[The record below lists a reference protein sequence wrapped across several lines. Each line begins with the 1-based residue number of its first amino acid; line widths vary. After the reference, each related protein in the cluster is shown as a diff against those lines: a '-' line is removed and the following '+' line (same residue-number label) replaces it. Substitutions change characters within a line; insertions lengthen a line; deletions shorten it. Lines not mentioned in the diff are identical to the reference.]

1 MRLNFLLALIVISN
15 VLFAQAPAL
24 IPYQAIARNAAGE
37 PLASSTLSARFT
49 IHDLTA
55 TGANVW
61 QELQTVTTSSL
72 GLFTVQL
79 GSSVSLSSV
88 NWATGA
94 KFMQVEINLG
104 QGFVDI
110 GTQQL
115 LSVPYALYAGTSGS
129 STPGPQGPAGPTGA
143 TGPQGPA
150 GNGFSN
156 GTATNQ
162 LMYWNGSAW
171 VTLNPGSVGQ
181 VLTLCSNGLVWTTG
195 GICPGSITTFNCAGA
210 TNQGTLIA
218 GTAASGVSSTIAYTG
233 GNGGAYSAQ
242 SIASTGVTGLTATL
256 TAGTLASGA
265 GSITYTITGTPSAS
279 GTASFALSLGGQSC
293 ALSLTVNG
301 TGGTGPLHISTALI
315 PAGTFT
321 MGSPTTEPERQ
332 SDEVQH
338 QVTLSAFRM
347 STYEITNA
355 QYATFLNA
363 NAIGA
368 NGLYTAGAYP
378 TQPLIYDCGSSNGL
392 TYTGSQ
398 WQSAAGK
405 ENFPVIC
412 VTWYGAA
419 AFATYAGGRLPTEA
433 EWEYACRAG
442 TTTPFNTGNCLDY
455 TQANYYWP
463 DPYSG
468 CSNANTNY
476 PGQTQAVDSYA
487 PNAFGLYNMH
497 GNVWEWCS
505 DWYGAYGA
513 GAQTNPTGPSTG
525 TDCVLR
531 GGCWFNSAQY
541 CRSADRLQTGPGYGN
556 VEVGFRLAFLP

>member
-1 MRLNFLLALIVISN
+1 MRLALSIFALLISAM
-15 VLFAQAPAL
+15 LLAQAPAL

-37 PLASSTLSARFT
+37 PLASSTLNARFT
-49 IHDLTA
+49 IHDGTA
-55 TGANVW
+55 AGTSVW
-61 QELQTVTTSSL
+61 QELQTVSTSAL
-72 GLFTVQL
+72 GLFTAQL
-79 GSSVSLSSV
+79 GSSVSLSNV
-88 NWATGA
+88 NWANGA
-94 KFMQVEINLG
+94 KFMQVEIDLG
-104 QGFVDI
+104 NGFVDM

-115 LSVPYALYAGTSGS
+115 LSVPYALYS
-129 STPGPQGPAGPTGA
+129 SAA
-143 TGPQGPA
+143 
-150 GNGFSN
+150 SN
-156 GTATNQ
+156 GVPSGGEQ
-162 LMYWNGSAW
+162 
-171 VTLNPGSVGQ
+171 GQ
-181 VLTLCSNGLVWTTG
+181 VLTNCNGVPTWTNNGL
-195 GICPGSITTFNCAGA
+195 CPGTITAFNCAGA
-210 TNQGTLIA
+210 TNQGTLTA

-256 TAGTLASGA
+256 TGGTLSSGV

-293 ALSLTVNG
+293 TLALAVNG
-301 TGGTGPLHISTALI
+301 TGGTGPLNITTALI

-321 MGSPTTEPERQ
+321 MGSPTTEPSRG

-368 NGLYTAGAYP
+368 NGLYAAGAYP
-378 TQPLIYDCGSSNGL
+378 TQRLIYDCGTSNGL
-392 TYTGSQ
+392 SYTGSQ
-398 WQSAAGK
+398 WQPAAGK
-405 ENFPVIC
+405 ENFPVVC

-455 TQANYYWP
+455 TLANYYWP
-463 DPYSG
+463 APDTG

-476 PGQTQAVDSYA
+476 LSQTQAVDSYA

-505 DWYGAYGA
+505 DWYGAYGT

-525 TDCVLR
+525 TYRVFR
-531 GGCWFNSAQY
+531 GGGWNGGAQD
-541 CRSADRLQTGPGYGN
+541 CRSAIRVYNPPDYRDGII
-556 VEVGFRLAFLP
+556 GFRLAFLP